1 MRNIIFLSSISICL
15 LIAISCDEDL
25 LEKDNRNKQTTLTY
39 YKTASEIS
47 SALNG
52 VYAVLQSNSM
62 GGREWFFLHDLR
74 SDEMATGGG
83 QLETHRNQVLI
94 GTHDPSNGVLT
105 SVWTA
110 SYRLILRANAVI
122 QFAPE
127 ADIPDAG
134 LKARYTAEAKFLRAW
149 TYFQLYAFWGDV
161 PLYEQFST
169 TINDAQPRAPIADVK
184 ALVISDLTEAIAS
197 LPTSYSGNDLGRA
210 TKTAAQAV
218 LAKVYLFDGQYQEAK
233 PLLEAVVATGEA
245 AAGGTALMDEY
256 FDNFTEETEYNKES
270 VWEFSYT
277 ANGNYNWDGD
287 GNDYGPNE
295 SWIRSQEYSAV
306 GWRNLVPSDKLLAEF
321 ENGDPRLN
329 YNFYFT
335 GDEYGDPSSPKAL
348 TDVDQRGNSSV
359 FKGVTQKI
367 SWKKYSVMYK
377 LDPGGFYDKIGINYR
392 VIRYADIYLLLAECE
407 NEVGTSVKAIEYLNK
422 TRTRPSVDMPPYPT
436 AAYPTS
442 SKDQIFRA
450 IMHERMVELA
460 GEEQR
465 NVDILR
471 WRKAGKLTTEPISYF
486 QANKYELLPIPLGE
500 LDANVKIEQA
510 DQNSGY

>member
-1 MRNIIFLSSISICL
+1 MRNIIIFASISICL
-15 LIAISCDEDL
+15 LIAISCGEDI
-25 LEKDNRNKQTTLTY
+25 LEKENRNKQTTTTY

-47 SALNG
+47 TALNG

-83 QLETHRNQVLI
+83 HLETHRNQVLI

-105 SVWTA
+105 AVWTA

-122 QFAPE
+122 QFAPD
-127 ADIPDAG
+127 ADIPDAT
-134 LKARYTAEAKFLRAW
+134 LRERYIGEAKFLRAW

-169 TINDAQPRAPIADVK
+169 TINDAQARAPIADVK
-184 ALVISDLTEAIAS
+184 ALVISDLNAAIGS
-197 LPTSYSGNDLGRA
+197 LPVSYSGNDLGRA
-210 TKTAAQAV
+210 TKTAAQAL
-218 LAKVYLFDGQYQEAK
+218 LAKVYMFDAQYSEAK
-233 PLLEAVVATGEA
+233 PLLEAVIATGEA

-256 FDNFTEETEYNKES
+256 FDNFTEEAEYNKES
-270 VWEFSYT
+270 VWEVSYT

-306 GWRNLVPSDKLLAEF
+306 GWRNLVPSNNLLAEF
-321 ENGDPRLN
+321 EDGDPRLN

-335 GDEYGDPSSPKAL
+335 GDEYGDPGSPKSL

-377 LDPGGFYDKIGINYR
+377 LDPGGYYDKIGINYR
-392 VIRYADIYLLLAECE
+392 MMRYADMYLLLAECE
-407 NEVGTSVKAIEYLNK
+407 NEVGSGTKAVELLNK
-422 TRTRPSVDMPPYPT
+422 IRARPSVDMPLYPT

-442 SKDQIFRA
+442 NKDQIFAA
-450 IMHERMVELA
+450 IMHERRIELA

-465 NVDILR
+465 NFDILR
-471 WRKAGKLTTEPISYF
+471 WRKAGKLTSEPISYF
-486 QANKYELLPIPLGE
+486 SANKYELLPIPLGE
-500 LDANVKIEQA
+500 LDANINIEQA